1 MNPFKQDRF
10 QGNLYKTK
18 YFEGWYFKVLT
29 KDKTNSLV
37 LIPGISL
44 NKEKPHAFIQV
55 FITNHLKQ
63 SMQTYYL
70 TFDISHFS
78 FQKHTFYISI
88 KDNIFS
94 KDFIFLNINQK
105 NLKLIGK
112 LHISNHHEIP
122 SNLYQPNVMGPFAYI
137 PFMECNHGILSM
149 DSKVHGNLIYQEK
162 KLDFDD
168 THMYIE
174 KDYGKSFPSKYIW
187 IQSNHFKQKN
197 DAFMFSYAT
206 IPFLKFKF
214 KGLIA
219 TLYANKKHYR
229 FTTYNLSKTKIDR
242 INEHIVTIEI
252 KKRKYRLIIKATQAD
267 VVKLKSPYQGKM
279 DHEIKEGLSGIVDI
293 QLYKKKQLI
302 FEDTGYY
309 AGIEIMFD

>member
-1 MNPFKQDRF
+1 M
-10 QGNLYKTK
+10 
-18 YFEGWYFKVLT
+18 
-29 KDKTNSLV
+29 
-37 LIPGISL
+37 
-44 NKEKPHAFIQV
+44 
-55 FITNHLKQ
+55 FITNHLKK
-63 SMQTYYL
+63 SIQTYYL
-70 TFDISHFS
+70 TFDITHFS

-94 KDFIFLNINQK
+94 KDFISLNIDQQ

-112 LHISNHHEIP
+112 LHISNHHDIP
-122 SNLYQPNVMGPFAYI
+122 SNLYQPNIMGPFAYI

-149 DSKVHGNLIYQEK
+149 DSKVHGNLKYQETN
-162 KLDFDD
+162 LNFND
-168 THMYIE
+168 THMYME

-187 IQSNHFKQKN
+187 IQSNHFKQTT

-206 IPFLKFKF
+206 IPFLRFKF

-219 TLYANKKHYR
+219 TLYANKKYYR
-229 FTTYNLSKTKIDR
+229 FATYNLSKTKIER

-267 VVKLKSPYQGKM
+267 VVKLKSPYHGKM
-279 DHEIKEGLSGIVDI
+279 DHEIKEGLSGIVEI

-302 FEDTGYY
+302 FEDTGHY
-309 AGIEIMFD
+309 AGIEMMFD